1 MMKVTEKIFEIK
13 EFLKE
18 CTHEEAELEHIFP
31 IEKRQMICKD
41 LGISELL
48 FELLFYMKMNIKE
61 EIFSDKHNE
70 RDKFIELYN
79 TIYEVI
85 RELIRKNRLFKM
97 HISKWIMFVFED
109 VIQNN
114 EPSHLKMLK
123 ELLEE
128 NDFFV
133 TNFVSEKL
141 IQYLTENM
149 LHKIHDSPLFE

>member
-1 MMKVTEKIFEIK
+1 
-13 EFLKE
+13 
-18 CTHEEAELEHIFP
+18 
-31 IEKRQMICKD
+31 MICKD

-70 RDKFIELYN
+70 RDKFMELYN

-85 RELIRKNRLFKM
+85 RELIRKNKLFKM

-109 VIQNN
+109 VMHNN
-114 EPSHLKMLK
+114 EPNHLRMLK

-128 NDFFV
+128 N
-133 TNFVSEKL
+133 
-141 IQYLTENM
+141 
-149 LHKIHDSPLFE
+149 